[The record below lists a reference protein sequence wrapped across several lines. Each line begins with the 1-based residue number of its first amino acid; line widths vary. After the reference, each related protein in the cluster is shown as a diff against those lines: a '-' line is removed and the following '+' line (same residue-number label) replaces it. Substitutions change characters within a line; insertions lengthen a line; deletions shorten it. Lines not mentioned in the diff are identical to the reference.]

1 MGVGEMALTIQE
13 RLKDLW
19 VEHGLTLEQ
28 LAEEVNLSKS
38 ALGSY
43 EADDFKD
50 ISHYALIK
58 LAKFYGVTADYLLG
72 LTETRSHSN
81 ADFAELRLSDNMIDL
96 LKSGRIDTAL
106 LCELATHKDFV
117 KLLADIEIYVNGIAA
132 SQIQNLNTWVDVVR
146 AEIMEKYQPGE
157 HDKTAHLLNA
167 IHIQEGEYFSQRV
180 HNDIDCIMEDI
191 KEAHRGRNES
201 VSEISAAAELKKS
214 LDKIADFKGSRLEQ
228 LIMLFCKQTKLK
240 YSRLT
245 EEEKQWLTRIAQKSE
260 LLKTAIPQRGKK
272 KLSD

>member
-1 MGVGEMALTIQE
+1 
-13 RLKDLW
+13 
-19 VEHGLTLEQ
+19 
-28 LAEEVNLSKS
+28 
-38 ALGSY
+38 
-43 EADDFKD
+43 
-50 ISHYALIK
+50 
-58 LAKFYGVTADYLLG
+58 
-72 LTETRSHSN
+72 
-81 ADFAELRLSDNMIDL
+81 
-96 LKSGRIDTAL
+96 
-106 LCELATHKDFV
+106 
-117 KLLADIEIYVNGIAA
+117 
-132 SQIQNLNTWVDVVR
+132 
-146 AEIMEKYQPGE
+146 MEKYQLGE

-191 KEAHRGRNES
+191 KEANRGRNES
-201 VSEISAAAELKKS
+201 VSENSAAAELKKS
-214 LDKIADFKGSRLEQ
+214 LDEIADLKGSRLEQ

>member
-1 MGVGEMALTIQE
+1 MET
-13 RLKDLW
+13 
-19 VEHGLTLEQ
+19 
-28 LAEEVNLSKS
+28 
-38 ALGSY
+38 
-43 EADDFKD
+43 DDFKD

-58 LAKFYGVTADYLLG
+58 LAKFNGITVDYLLG
-72 LTETRSHSN
+72 LTETESHSN
-81 ADFAELRLSDNMIDL
+81 ADFAKLRLNDKMIDL

-106 LCELATHKDFV
+106 LCELTTHKDFV
-117 KLLADIEIYVNGIAA
+117 KL
-132 SQIQNLNTWVDVVR
+132 R
-146 AEIMEKYQPGE
+146 AEIMDKYQPGE

-180 HNDIDCIMEDI
+180 HNNIDCIMEDI
-191 KEAHRGRNES
+191 KEVHRGRNES
-201 VSEISAAAELKKS
+201 VSENSAAAELKKS
-214 LDKIADFKGSRLEQ
+214 LDEIADFKGSRLEQ

-245 EEEKQWLTRIAQKSE
+245 EEEKQWLIRIAQKSE

>member
-1 MGVGEMALTIQE
+1 MRLT
-13 RLKDLW
+13 
-19 VEHGLTLEQ
+19 T
-28 LAEEVNLSKS
+28 
-38 ALGSY
+38 
-43 EADDFKD
+43 D

-72 LTETRSHSN
+72 LTETKNHSN
-81 ADFAELRLSDNMIDL
+81 ADFAELRLSDKMIDL

-117 KLLADIEIYVNGIAA
+117 KLLADIELYVNGIAA

-146 AEIMEKYQPGE
+146 AEIMDKYQPGE

-180 HNDIDCIMEDI
+180 HNDIDCIMGDI
-191 KEAHRGRNES
+191 KEVHRGRNES
-201 VSEISAAAELKKS
+201 VSENSAAAELKKS
-214 LDKIADFKGSRLEQ
+214 LDEIADFKGSRLEQ

-272 KLSD
+272 KLLD

>member
-1 MGVGEMALTIQE
+1 MALTIQE
-13 RLKDLW
+13 RLKDLR

-81 ADFAELRLSDNMIDL
+81 ADFAELRLSDKMINL

-146 AEIMEKYQPGE
+146 AEIMDKYQPGE

-191 KEAHRGRNES
+191 KEVHRGRNES
-201 VSEISAAAELKKS
+201 VSENSAAAELKKS
-214 LDKIADFKGSRLEQ
+214 LDEIAGFKGSRLEQ

-245 EEEKQWLTRIAQKSE
+245 EEEKQWLTKIAQKSE
-260 LLKTAIPQRGKK
+260 LLKTAVPQRGKK